1 MPGGVTSI
9 LLALSQ
15 RVFIM
20 SSGAGTVRRA
30 VWQVKKERFGEFEYL
45 AEDYEAR
52 KYQELEFA
60 SRFCGNPQ
68 LY

>member
-9 LLALSQ
+9 LLALSPG
-15 RVFIM
+15 VLIM
-20 SSGAGTVRRA
+20 PSCAGTVSRA
-30 VWQVKKERFGEFEYL
+30 IWQVKKERFGEFEYL

-60 SRFCGNPQ
+60 SRFYGNPQ